1 MILMGIILAI
11 DPQPRRKNQYTLTL
25 DDGRSFSVHKEVI
38 AKYGLKSG
46 MEIDEEKLQ
55 SRIWEAN
62 LKTASD
68 LALNY
73 LGYRTRT
80 KKQLCDYL
88 IRKGFDQ
95 PVIEETVKKME
106 EYRFLD
112 DEEFAR
118 RWVQSKKIGKPA
130 GRRKIA
136 YELKLKGIS
145 QDIVESAL
153 NTLTAEE
160 EQEQAA
166 KLAEKAVIKYKHL
179 PHKERMGKIS
189 QMLMRRGFDW
199 EIVSRVL
206 RHLPQDD
213 QLETDSNHFD

>member
-1 MILMGIILAI
+1 MGFILAI
-11 DPQPRRKNQYTLTL
+11 EPQPRRKNQYTLTL
-25 DDGRSFSVHKEVI
+25 DDGRSFSVHYEVI

-46 MEIDEEKLQ
+46 MEIDEEQLQ

-62 LKTASD
+62 VKTASD

-95 PVIEETVKKME
+95 SVAEEAVRKME

-112 DEEFAR
+112 DQEYAQL
-118 RWVQSKKIGKPA
+118 WVQSKKTGKPT

-136 YELKLKGIS
+136 YELKLKGVS
-145 QDIVESAL
+145 QEIVESAL
-153 NTLTAEE
+153 DTLTVED
-160 EQEQAA
+160 EQKQAVR
-166 KLAEKAVIKYKHL
+166 LAEKAANKYKGL
-179 PHKERMGKIS
+179 PYRERMAKIS
-189 QMLMRRGFDW
+189 QVLMRRGFDW
-199 EIVSRVL
+199 EIVRWAL
-206 RHLPQDD
+206 RQLPDED
-213 QLETDSNHFD
+213 QIETDSVHDWIDT